1 METTEQIL
9 ERQYANFNFRNGK
22 VEYFSISTQHDR
34 ADTIEAAIQNILD
47 ADAKYNGKSP
57 LAHVMNMNCLHI
69 DPLSEEEFAKLVEVW
84 NGIGLIFPVYKE
96 DIEVVIDGKVQ
107 QI

>member
-9 ERQYANFNFRNGK
+9 ERQCAYFNFRNGK
-22 VEYFSISTQHDR
+22 VEYFSISTQHDK
-34 ADTIEAAIQNILD
+34 ANTIEEAVRNILD
-47 ADAKYNGKSP
+47 ADARYNGQSP
-57 LAHVMNMNCLHI
+57 YADVINIHCLHM
-69 DPLSEEEFAKLVEVW
+69 DPLSDEAFANLVDVW
-84 NGIGLIFPVYKE
+84 DGIGLIFPVYKE

>member
-9 ERQYANFNFRNGK
+9 ERQCANFNFRNGK
-22 VEYFSISTQHDR
+22 VEYFSISTQHDK
-34 ADTIEAAIQNILD
+34 ADTIEEAIQNILD
-47 ADAKYNGKSP
+47 ADAKYNGQAP
-57 LAHVMNMNCLHI
+57 LTYAMNMNCLHMGPI
-69 DPLSEEEFAKLVEVW
+69 SEEDFARFVDALNSLGLV
-84 NGIGLIFPVYKE
+84 FPVCQE